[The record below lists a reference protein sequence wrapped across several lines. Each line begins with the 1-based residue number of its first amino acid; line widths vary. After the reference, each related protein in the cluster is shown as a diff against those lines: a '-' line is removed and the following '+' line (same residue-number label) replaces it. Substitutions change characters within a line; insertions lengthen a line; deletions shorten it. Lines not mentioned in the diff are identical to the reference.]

1 MAATRARRNAG
12 CEVCEV
18 QCYQAVT
25 RSSEI
30 GQRYSCHLLECT
42 LIRRHRFVLPDDRML
57 NRAAPNYKNSHPLVI
72 TLQLPLYPARTLGEC
87 IKKWRLEQGLFQG
100 DLAKTIR
107 VDEMTIVDWETGK
120 TKPTEKNIERI
131 KEILGA

>member
-1 MAATRARRNAG
+1 LIIHTLG
-12 CEVCEV
+12 CPVIC
-18 QCYQAVT
+18 
-25 RSSEI
+25 
-30 GQRYSCHLLECT
+30 LLPNIICIWK
-42 LIRRHRFVLPDDRML
+42 LHAH
-57 NRAAPNYKNSHPLVI
+57 RAAPNYKNSHPLVI